1 MADVVSLAAELLAI
15 QSTTGSEGSVVDY
28 VSRWLVARGWNV
40 HLQEVS
46 RGRSNVWASRS
57 GGEGGGAFSTHLD
70 TVPPYVPPRLE
81 GTRLLGRGASDA
93 KGIAAAML
101 VAADRLV
108 GAGEKRVEVLFVV
121 GEEKGSDGARAAN
134 TLRARSRYLINGEP
148 TESKLASGAKGS
160 LRATIR
166 TRGREAHS
174 AYPHLGKSAIEPL
187 LDLLPT
193 LRRLP
198 LPSDPV
204 LGETTVNIGTI
215 KGGTEANIIPAHA
228 EAEIMFRLA
237 GDVAPIKKNGAR
249 LGEGTRRRGIRIPHS
264 GPAVCDGAGF
274 RDGSRRLYYRHASP
288 FQLGRATVVR
298 TGGDSCRAY
307 TRRVHRR
314 RGAEGKRRHLR
325 KARQNPAGTM
335 SNSAIPGKRKSKW
348 PVAVLGATGAVG
360 QMFVRMLADHPWFE
374 LTELAASERSA
385 GQKYGEV

>member
-1 MADVVSLAAELLAI
+1 MADVVSLAAELLAFP
-15 QSTTGSEGSVVDY
+15 STTGSEGSVVEF

-40 HLQEVS
+40 TLQEVS

-57 GGEGGGAFSTHLD
+57 GGEGGVAFSTHLD

-108 GAGEKRVEVLFVV
+108 EAGEKRVELLFVV

-134 TLRARSRYLINGEP
+134 NLRARTRFLINGEP

-174 AYPHLGKSAIEPL
+174 AYPQLGQSAIEPM

-193 LRRLP
+193 LRKLP

-204 LGETTVNIGTI
+204 LGQTTVNIGTI

-237 GDVAPIKKNGAR
+237 GDVAPIKKMVLDWAR
-249 LGEGTRRRGIRIPHS
+249 GHADVEFGSHIP
-264 GPAVCDGAGF
+264 AQRF
-274 RDGSRRLYYRHASP
+274 
-288 FQLGRATVVR
+288 ATVPGFETVPV
-298 TGGDSCRAY
+298 AY
-307 TRRVHRR
+307 TTDIPLLSNWGEPLLFGPGSIHVAHTPD
-314 RGAEGKRRHLR
+314 EYIDVEELR
-325 KARQNPAGTM
+325 ASVDTYEKLAKTLLAR
-335 SNSAIPGKRKSKW
+335 
-348 PVAVLGATGAVG
+348 
-360 QMFVRMLADHPWFE
+360 
-374 LTELAASERSA
+374 
-385 GQKYGEV
+385 